1 MSEDKVIEEVHE
13 FEEVFGSMGA
23 RTVSVL
29 MKSSFETLEE
39 LHEAT
44 DKDLLAIVGI
54 GKKTIAPMR
63 GLLADK
69 GFEKPTELENVDAQA
84 KLKAAVGV
92 PDKEQV
98 VDSGIKMPRR
108 SGQIV
113 MLINLFDPGF
123 RRENTGQQLSVVRGD
138 VVWGNKDKQWDL
150 PRKYVDMLIAKKDA
164 A

>member
-1 MSEDKVIEEVHE
+1 MIEEKVIGEVHE
-13 FEEVFGSMGA
+13 FEVAFKTLGA

-44 DKDLLAIVGI
+44 DEDLLAIVGI
-54 GKKTIAPMR
+54 GKKALPQMR
-63 GLLADK
+63 GLLAER
-69 GFEKPTELENVDAQA
+69 GFEKAVELEETNADA

-123 RRENTGQQLSVVRGD
+123 RRVNTGQKLSVVVGD
-138 VVWGNKDKQWDL
+138 VVWGNKDKKWDL

>member
-1 MSEDKVIEEVHE
+1 MTEVKEEVHV
-13 FEEVFGSMGA
+13 FEEVFDTLGA
-23 RTVSVL
+23 RTVKAL
-29 MKSSFETLEE
+29 RGSSFETLEE

-54 GKKTIAPMR
+54 GKNTVPQMR
-63 GLLADK
+63 GLLATR
-69 GFEKPTELENVDAQA
+69 GFEKDAELEDVDAQA
-84 KLKAAVGV
+84 KLKASVGV

-98 VDSGIKMPRR
+98 VNSGIKMPRR

-123 RRENTGQQLSVVRGD
+123 RRENTGQKLSVVIGD

-150 PRKYVDMLIAKKDA
+150 PRKYVDKLIAKGDA